1 MSDAF
6 NTYLGVNGPAY
17 VEGEVLDPSD
27 AVRLIT
33 EAGGLSILAHP
44 WCLKHPSRLLQE
56 LTSAGPYR
64 HNKDS
69 DKASMFEHLAV

>member
-1 MSDAF
+1 MLTALFTSR
-6 NTYLGVNGPAY
+6 G
-17 VEGEVLDPSD
+17 VLDPAD

-56 LTSAGPYR
+56 LTPAGLDGVEIY
-64 HNKDS
+64 NKDS
-69 DKASMFEHLAV
+69 DKASMFEHLAM